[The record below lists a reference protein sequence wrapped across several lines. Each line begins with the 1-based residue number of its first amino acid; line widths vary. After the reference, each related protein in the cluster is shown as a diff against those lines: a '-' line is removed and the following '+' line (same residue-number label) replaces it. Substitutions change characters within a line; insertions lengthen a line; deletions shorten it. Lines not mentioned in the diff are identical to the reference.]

1 MPRFS
6 CRCLVLLLLAAVA
19 TGLLARPAEAVKR
32 PFADVVNAA
41 ARRHGVDPGLVHA
54 VIAVESGYRAN
65 AQSPAGAQGL
75 MQLMPGTQRQLGV
88 SDAFDPQQNVDA
100 GVAYLRRLTPPPFR
114 GDYRIELPNDMN
126 RTDLPNAPRR
136 LIGRERGRHALG
148 ERLPGLPRP
157 QPIWIRERPLQPVAR
172 RRVGQVVQLGTRAS
186 G

>member
-1 MPRFS
+1 MESDAIVIPY
-6 CRCLVLLLLAAVA
+6 RC
-19 TGLLARPAEAVKR
+19 R
-32 PFADVVNAA
+32 PFDNSIN
-41 ARRHGVDPGLVHA
+41 
-54 VIAVESGYRAN
+54 VIRSII
-65 AQSPAGAQGL
+65 P
-75 MQLMPGTQRQLGV
+75 
-88 SDAFDPQQNVDA
+88 
-100 GVAYLRRLTPPPFR
+100 PPPFR